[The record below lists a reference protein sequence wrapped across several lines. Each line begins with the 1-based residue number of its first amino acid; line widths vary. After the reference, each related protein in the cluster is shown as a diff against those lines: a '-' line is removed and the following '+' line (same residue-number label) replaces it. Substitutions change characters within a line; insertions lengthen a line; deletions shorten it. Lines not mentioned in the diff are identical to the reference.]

1 MSARKYIYAFIITLL
16 ILILGVYLVN
26 TITESKIEKVRQIET
41 GIAINILSLETQFA
55 LLQELSCEDISQN
68 ILSGEL
74 EALAEKLQF
83 MESNLDKDD
92 PELLRLKKYYS
103 LLEIKDFIL
112 MQKISKRC
120 GRDLHYILYF
130 YSNDGDCKKCKKQ
143 GYALEKLLQNRR
155 DVRVYSLII
164 T

>member
-1 MSARKYIYAFIITLL
+1 MGVKKYIYAFIITLL

-112 MQKISKRC
+112 MQKISSVVAKTC
-120 GRDLHYILYF
+120 IIFCIFILMMEIAKNVKSRDML
-130 YSNDGDCKKCKKQ
+130 
-143 GYALEKLLQNRR
+143 
-155 DVRVYSLII
+155 
-164 T
+164 